1 MRISLR
7 SSVPG
12 LVLLAAI
19 ELAVLTSADA
29 SPPEGGDDG
38 GGRDTGSAG
47 TGNSGASVGIGG
59 FAPPPRGEYDPST
72 SADPGL
78 LDRPRGTTADQTYG
92 PTGQG
97 DRLGY
102 DIVDTG
108 AYTVDSGWSD
118 TMPDYH
124 VVQEGDSLSAI
135 CAYYYGD
142 MYLWPK
148 VWSYN
153 PHITNAHWIFP
164 GDRIRL
170 TDPYESVEGGPGD
183 DEGQGLGF
191 AESYDPRDG
200 VPENYLLE
208 RYAFIDE
215 EDIGKSM
222 EIIGGADAAIMMG
235 TLDTAYVG
243 FKPEYPPIPGERLSV
258 YIKKKPVYD
267 IDVKGKKQKH
277 KKGKRI
283 GWLVEV
289 VGEVYV
295 REVADKSAAAEIV
308 ESVQPVERG
317 QRVGELKTR
326 FTRVSRTAN
335 EVTLN
340 GLVVETIRH
349 ATITGEEQFVIINVG
364 AEDGIRRGNTIE
376 VVQKGDAYTPD
387 HRLHQPY
394 DQGHPRR
401 VLAHMLVLQVE
412 GDSAL
417 TVVTYSTREIVVGD
431 HVEIIKAGD
440 EPPDFEAYDAGERDS
455 RRKKADA
462 DASGSVSSDDG
473 SVEASGGLRMGR

>member
-1 MRISLR
+1 MRISL
-7 SSVPG
+7 PLLL
-12 LVLLAAI
+12 LVAVELSLLG
-19 ELAVLTSADA
+19 SAHA
-29 SPPEGGDDG
+29 SPPEGDDG
-38 GGRDTGSAG
+38 GATTRAGVSGGGTSAG
-47 TGNSGASVGIGG
+47 FGG
-59 FAPPPRGEYDPST
+59 FTPPAGAQFTPDT
-72 SADPGL
+72 SSDPGL
-78 LDRPRGTTADQTYG
+78 IDQPREFTPDQTYG
-92 PTGQG
+92 PTGVGQG
-97 DRLGY
+97 DQLGY
-102 DIVDTG
+102 DIIDTSVYSIDTG
-108 AYTVDSGWSD
+108 WTD

-124 VVQEGDSLSAI
+124 VVQEGDTLSGI

-170 TDPYESVEGGPGD
+170 TDPYESVESGD
-183 DEGQGLGF
+183 QPGLGF
-191 AESYDPRDG
+191 ASSYDPRDIS
-200 VPENYLLE
+200 NQSYLLD

-222 EIIGGADAAIMMG
+222 EIVGGADAAIMMG

-243 FKPEYPPIPGERLSV
+243 FRPEYPPIPGERLSV
-258 YIKKKPVYD
+258 YVKKKPVYD
-267 IDVKGKKQKH
+267 IDVRGKKQKH

-295 REVADKSAAAEIV
+295 REVAEQSAAAEIV

-326 FTRVSRTAN
+326 FARVSPTAN

-340 GLVVETIRH
+340 GLVVETIQSQ
-349 ATITGEEQFVIINVG
+349 AINGEAQFLIVNIG
-364 AEDGIRRGNTIE
+364 AEDGVRRGNTME

-394 DQGHPRR
+394 DEGHPRR
-401 VLAHMLVLQVE
+401 ILAHLLVLQVE

-431 HVEIIKAGD
+431 HVEIVAAGED
-440 EPPDFEAYDAGERDS
+440 APDFEAYDANRRDS

-462 DASGSVSSDDG
+462 EVEGSVKRDDG
-473 SVEASGGLRMGR
+473 KVEGELRMGGGY

>member
-1 MRISLR
+1 MRFSLR
-7 SSVPG
+7 SCVPG
-12 LVLLAAI
+12 LLLLAAV
-19 ELAVLTSADA
+19 ELSLLDSADA
-29 SPPEGGDDG
+29 SPPEGGGDDG
-38 GGRDTGSAG
+38 ADGG
-47 TGNSGASVGIGG
+47 VGVSIGG
-59 FAPPPRGEYDPST
+59 FAPPSRGEYDPDT
-72 SADPGL
+72 SAEPGL
-78 LDRPRGTTADQTYG
+78 LDRPRAATADQTYG

-102 DIVDTG
+102 DIIDAGAYATDTG
-108 AYTVDSGWSD
+108 WSE
-118 TMPDYH
+118 TTPDYH
-124 VVQEGDSLSAI
+124 VVQEGDSLSGI
-135 CAYYYGD
+135 CDYYYGD

-170 TDPYESVEGGPGD
+170 TDPYDSVDASDQGD
-183 DEGQGLGF
+183 GLGF
-191 AESYDPRDG
+191 ANTYDPRDNS
-200 VPENYLLE
+200 PQTYLLE

-215 EDIGKSM
+215 EEIDKSM
-222 EIIGGADAAIMMG
+222 EIIGGAEAAIMMG

-258 YIKKKPVYD
+258 YVKKTPVYD
-267 IDVKGKKQKH
+267 IAVKGKKKQKH

-295 REVADKSAAAEIV
+295 REVADESAAAEIV

-326 FTRVSRTAN
+326 FTRVAPSAN
-335 EVTLN
+335 EVTVN
-340 GLVVETIRH
+340 GLVVETIRNV
-349 ATITGEEQFVIINVG
+349 TISGEAQFLVVNVG
-364 AEDGIRRGNTIE
+364 AEDGIRRGNTMQ
-376 VVQKGDAYTPD
+376 VVQKGDAYSPD
-387 HRLHQPY
+387 HGLHQPY
-394 DQGHPRR
+394 DKGHPRR

-417 TVVTYSTREIVVGD
+417 TVVTYSTREVVVGD
-431 HVEIIKAGD
+431 HVEIIAAGD
-440 EPPDFEAYDAGERDS
+440 EAPDFEAYDAGDRDG

-462 DASGSVSSDDG
+462 NASGSVRSDDG
-473 SVEASGGLRMGR
+473 SVEASGGLQVGGQ